1 MADNKNII
9 RKIRKLIT
17 EKEIVDSD
25 ELSNEDNSFDNV
37 IEEFDQMAASN
48 ALGNVSSLSN
58 SNKIPLEF
66 VDNDELKLINTVLNE
81 NKQKK

>member
-1 MADNKNII
+1 
-9 RKIRKLIT
+9 
-17 EKEIVDSD
+17 
-25 ELSNEDNSFDNV
+25 
-37 IEEFDQMAASN
+37 MAASN